1 MKKAVVTFA
10 GLMLTIALQAQI
22 TITRDD
28 MPNIGD
34 TLRVST
40 SPILFGQDPSLT
52 GPGYTWD
59 YSTLQPS
66 NQIVERYVNPNTTP
80 FLYQIVFNLNVANLA
95 SPIEAID
102 FIPDIDITD
111 AYIFYKD
118 NPTNYVRAGYA
129 ATVMGIPIPM
139 KFDIPELLYTF
150 PLTVGS
156 LKDSSLSNYA
166 LDIPN
171 LAYFSIERKR
181 VNQVDGWGSLTT
193 PLGTFDVLRVRSDFY
208 ERDSLY
214 VDSLQTGFPIVR
226 NYTEYQW
233 LGNNQGI
240 PLLSVTV
247 EGPMTT
253 VRYRDIAQNF
263 NPIVVFTED
272 TTICKG
278 DTATISVDVSGGFP
292 PYSYLWST
300 GEQTKTIKVS
310 PGDTT
315 TFTVFVTD
323 VQNGAATG
331 NVTVN
336 VIPFERYE
344 LGSDTLV
351 CAETSISFDAG
362 SAYSQVRWFV
372 DDVLISQTQTFSLDT
387 TGIGLNNVIVRVEYE
402 QGECF
407 ASDEISVGF
416 YICGSIAEQEMLRLK
431 IYPNPA
437 KDYLIVE
444 TGGLFET
451 SEILIQDMN
460 GRPIKADV
468 TSNVNGQLIINT
480 SKISAGSYILKISD
494 NKRTGVARFVLN

>member
-10 GLMLTIALQAQI
+10 GLMLSIALQAQI
-22 TITRDD
+22 TITSGD

-40 SPILFGQDPSLT
+40 SAILFGQDPSLT
-52 GPGYTWD
+52 GPGYIWD
-59 YSTLQPS
+59 YSNLQPTA
-66 NQIVERYVNPNTTP
+66 QTVERYVNPNTTP

-102 FIPDIDITD
+102 FIPDVEITD

-129 ATVMGIPIPM
+129 ATIMGIPIPM
-139 KFDIPELLYTF
+139 KFDLPELLYTF
-150 PLTVGS
+150 PLTVAS
-156 LKDSSLSNYA
+156 LKDSSLSNYS
-166 LDIPN
+166 LEIPN
-171 LAYFSIERKR
+171 FAYFSIERKR
-181 VNQVDGWGSLTT
+181 VNEVDGWGSLTT
-193 PLGTFDVLRVRSDFY
+193 PFGTFDVLRVRSDFY

-226 NYTEYQW
+226 YYTEYQW

-247 EGPMTT
+247 EGLMTT

-263 NPIVVFTED
+263 NPLIIAAED

-278 DTATISVDVSGGFP
+278 DTVEISVEASGGFP

-300 GEQTKTIKVS
+300 GEQTKTIIVS
-310 PGDTT
+310 PDDTT
-315 TFTVFVTD
+315 TFTVLVTD
-323 VQNGAATG
+323 TQNGAVTG
-331 NVTVN
+331 NVIVN
-336 VIPFERYE
+336 VIPFERLE

-351 CAETSISFDAG
+351 CAEASISFDAG
-362 SAYSQVRWFV
+362 TDYSQVRWFV
-372 DDVLISQTQTFSLDT
+372 DDVLISQTQTFLLDT
-387 TGIGLNNVIVRVEYE
+387 TGIGLNSVIVRVEYE
-402 QGECF
+402 QGECS
-407 ASDEISVGF
+407 AYDEISVGF

-431 IYPNPA
+431 IYPNPV

-444 TGGLFET
+444 TGELFET
-451 SEILIQDMN
+451 SEVLIQDMN
-460 GRPIKADV
+460 GRPVKADV
-468 TSNVNGQLIINT
+468 TSGDKGILIIST
-480 SKISAGSYILKISD
+480 SKLSAGSYILKVSD
-494 NKRTGVARFVLN
+494 NKRTGIARFVRN

>member
-40 SPILFGQDPSLT
+40 SPILFGHDPSLT

-59 YSTLQPS
+59 YSDLLPTAQT
-66 NQIVERYVNPNTTP
+66 VERYVDISTP
-80 FLYQIVFNLNVANLA
+80 PALYQFVFNFLVANLA
-95 SPIEAID
+95 SPIETID
-102 FIPDIDITD
+102 FIPDVSITD
-111 AYIFYKD
+111 AYIYYKD

-129 ATVMGIPIPM
+129 ATLMGIPIPM

-150 PLTVGS
+150 PLSVNS
-156 LKDSSLSNYA
+156 LKDSSLSNYS
-166 LDIPN
+166 LN
-171 LAYFSIERKR
+171 LPTIAYFSIERKR

-193 PLGTFDVLRVRSDFY
+193 PFGTFDVLRVRSDIY

-240 PLLSVTV
+240 PLLSITV

-278 DTATISVDVSGGFP
+278 DTAEISVDVSGGFP
-292 PYSYLWST
+292 PYRYMWST
-300 GEQTKTIKVS
+300 GEQTNTIKVS
-310 PGDTT
+310 PDDTT
-315 TFTVFVTD
+315 TYSVLVTD
-323 VQNGAATG
+323 VQNGAMLG

-336 VIPFERYE
+336 VIPFERLE
-344 LGSDTLV
+344 LGPDTLV

-362 SAYSQVRWFV
+362 TDYTQVRWFV

-387 TGIGLNNVIVRVEYE
+387 TGIGISNVMVRVEYE
-402 QGECF
+402 QGECS

-416 YICGSIAEQEMLRLK
+416 YICGSIAEQEMLPLK
-431 IYPNPA
+431 VYPNPA
-437 KDYLIVE
+437 KDYLVVE
-444 TGGLFET
+444 TSGLFET
-451 SEILIQDMN
+451 SEVLIQDMN
-460 GRPIKADV
+460 GRPVKADV
-468 TSNVNGQLIINT
+468 TSGDKGILIINT
-480 SKISAGSYILKISD
+480 SKLSAGSYILKVSD
-494 NKRTGVARFVLN
+494 NKQTGVARFVRN